1 MKKKYNVK
9 GIVYKLLFL
18 AIILALL
25 LIMASGRYSFGSFY
39 DFFYKHL
46 EEISYYEDDVLTAV
60 STCEIQKVNGYTY
73 YFNKEDDLCRKG
85 DGQDE
90 ETLLSGVGEFLVEGN
105 TLYYICGGDTEE
117 GIYCR
122 TIGSENERK
131 VIDGD
136 IYKFAMGKDVS
147 ITYDVNNFLYIYD
160 KDWNKRNVFNVEKYI
175 RRYEKKKYGES
186 DLSEMFPRD
195 MIYAER
201 HIIFRFEKD
210 VFIYSIER
218 NEMFPLQSPIDRKDN
233 DIILDIIKKGN
244 KLYYLGVAYEYSDLY
259 TCDDRIECKENGI
272 YQVDVKSG
280 ELSKVSDDCGFYL
293 VCLNDELYV
302 LDSWMFIR
310 KLHKVDFIHE

>member
-105 TLYYICGGDTEE
+105 TLYYICGVE

-122 TIGSENERK
+122 TIGSENEKK

-186 DLSEMFPRD
+186 NLREIYPRS
-195 MIYAER
+195 MIYAEG
-201 HIIFRFEKD
+201 HMILSFEKD
-210 VFIYSIER
+210 VFIYSIEK
-218 NEMFPLQSPIDRKDN
+218 NEMFPVQSPIDRKDN
-233 DIILDIIKKGN
+233 DLILDIIKKGN
-244 KLYYLGVAYEYSDLY
+244 KLYYLGVAYEYTDLH
-259 TCDDRIECKENGI
+259 TRDDRIECKENGI
-272 YQVDVKSG
+272 YQVDVKNG
-280 ELSKVSDDCGFYL
+280 KLSKVSDDCGFFL

-302 LDSWMFIR
+302 FDSGLLIN
-310 KLHKVDFIHE
+310 KIHKVDLIHE

>member
-18 AIILALL
+18 AIILVLL
-25 LIMASGRYSFGSFY
+25 LIIASGRYSFGSFY
-39 DFFYKHL
+39 DFFYRHL

-73 YFNKEDDLCRKG
+73 YFDEETDDLCRKG

-105 TLYYICGGDTEE
+105 TLYYICGVE

-122 TIGSENERK
+122 TIGSENEKK

-186 DLSEMFPRD
+186 DLRDIYPRD
-195 MIYAER
+195 MIYAEG
-201 HIIFRFEKD
+201 HIILSYEKD
-210 VFIYSIER
+210 VFIYSIEK
-218 NEMFPLQSPIDRKDN
+218 NEMFPVQSPIDRKDN
-233 DIILDIIKKGN
+233 ALILDIIKKGN
-244 KLYYLGVAYEYSDLY
+244 KLYYLGVAYEYTDLY
-259 TCDDRIECKENGI
+259 TRNDRIECKENGI
-272 YQVDVKSG
+272 YQVDVKNG
-280 ELSKVSDDCGFYL
+280 KLSKVSDDCGFFL

-302 LDSWMFIR
+302 FDSGLLIN
-310 KLHKVDFIHE
+310 KIHKVDLMHE